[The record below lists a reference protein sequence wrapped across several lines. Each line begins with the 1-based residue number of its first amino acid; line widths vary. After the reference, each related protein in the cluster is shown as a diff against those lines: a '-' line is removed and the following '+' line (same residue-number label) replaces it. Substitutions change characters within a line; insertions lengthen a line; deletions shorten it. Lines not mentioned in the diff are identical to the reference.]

1 MTVSGRHPGIDWS
14 FIIQLVIHD
23 SGNSKISK
31 GNLQNLLVAEGTIIL
46 KFPFVYRS
54 AKEVAKLKED
64 KGCLVFTLTNTLLF
78 LIVFQNV
85 ELDIF

>member
-64 KGCLVFTLTNTLLF
+64 KGCLNCFHFNHY
-78 LIVFQNV
+78 LIISHSVSKC
-85 ELDIF
+85 

>member
-14 FIIQLVIHD
+14 FIIQLVTHD

-46 KFPFVYRS
+46 KFPFVYR
-54 AKEVAKLKED
+54 
-64 KGCLVFTLTNTLLF
+64 
-78 LIVFQNV
+78 
-85 ELDIF
+85 